1 MPLNKKFIYLSAF
14 FLMISF
20 LCIYFINSRSTS
32 FDGNHAYT
40 MLSDIMGFGN
50 RIPGSDSSIKA
61 IYFMEDVLEGCDWDV
76 KKQNFEYHDTILTN
90 LIATKGNGKMNVA
103 LGTHFDTRRL
113 ADKETVQ
120 KNRKL
125 PVPGANDGGSG
136 TAILLELACT
146 LEILDDQTIWLLFF
160 DGEDQGNLGGW
171 DWIVGSTFFT
181 NDLNEEI
188 DKVII
193 IDMVGDQNLN
203 IYKEAN
209 SDGVLYGELWQI
221 AKNLAMD
228 SIFLDDVKY
237 SMLDDHTPFV
247 ALGIPTILI
256 IDFDYPYWHTTED
269 TINKVSPES
278 LEAVG
283 KVLEE
288 WIEQLQ

>member
-1 MPLNKKFIYLSAF
+1 
-14 FLMISF
+14 
-20 LCIYFINSRSTS
+20 
-32 FDGNHAYT
+32 
-40 MLSDIMGFGN
+40 
-50 RIPGSDSSIKA
+50 
-61 IYFMEDVLEGCDWDV
+61 
-76 KKQNFEYHDTILTN
+76 
-90 LIATKGNGKMNVA
+90 
-103 LGTHFDTRRL
+103 
-113 ADKETVQ
+113 
-120 KNRKL
+120 
-125 PVPGANDGGSG
+125 
-136 TAILLELACT
+136 
-146 LEILDDQTIWLLFF
+146 
-160 DGEDQGNLGGW
+160 
-171 DWIVGSTFFT
+171 
-181 NDLNEEI
+181 
-188 DKVII
+188 
-193 IDMVGDQNLN
+193 MVGDQNLN

-209 SDGVLYGELWQI
+209 SDGVLSGELWQI